1 MRCHKAF
8 FRTPLD
14 KRGTDCNVSP
24 ADPCR
29 VITSITKPRSLG
41 PQVLLAE
48 VVLFVLVYT
57 LLCEEGLGEWVEF
70 TNPPCLVLKAKAPS
84 VPTLWYF
91 NLWFL
96 LLFLRMVSKLHGTVC
111 PRLYMHS
118 PEKYAD
124 YGPLHYVVFITQHSV
139 HRIVL

>member
-1 MRCHKAF
+1 MEQIAKLV
-8 FRTPLD
+8 PL
-14 KRGTDCNVSP
+14 TLV
-24 ADPCR
+24 A
-29 VITSITKPRSLG
+29 L
-41 PQVLLAE
+41 LLALQSQGPWGLKHSLLRW
-48 VVLFVLVYT
+48 VLFVLVYT

-111 PRLYMHS
+111 PRLYIHS